1 MSEFKKWMDISA
13 KLFEAEDE
21 VVEKDEVEVDSDKE
35 CDDELKEAHDVID
48 REELDVPYDES
59 DVVDDDE
66 PFDLPS
72 DEDEDDQRFR
82 NEYEAELEDE
92 GDELMKSYDSSGE
105 FGGPF
110 IEDEIETGSGAS
122 TDVSDLLSE
131 IEYYQS
137 MGMSNT
143 DKSYDLE
150 KLINAPEETIFKIHQ
165 RVTGK

>member
-21 VVEKDEVEVDSDKE
+21 VEEQEKEETDCDEE
-35 CDDELKEAHDVID
+35 CDSELKEAYDVID

-72 DEDEDDQRFR
+72 DEDDQRAR

-92 GDELMKSYDSSGE
+92 GTPVYNEPD
-105 FGGPF
+105 P
-110 IEDEIETGSGAS
+110 EDIINNPMQGVGSTGAS

>member
-21 VVEKDEVEVDSDKE
+21 VVEKDEVEVDCDKE

-92 GDELMKSYDSSGE
+92 GDEPMKSYDPSGE

-122 TDVSDLLSE
+122 EDVSDMLSNIQYYQDMGLSE
-131 IEYYQS
+131 
-137 MGMSNT
+137 T
-143 DKSYDLE
+143 DRVYDID
-150 KLINAPEETIFKIHQ
+150 KLTSAPVETIKRIHA
-165 RVTGK
+165 RVTGN